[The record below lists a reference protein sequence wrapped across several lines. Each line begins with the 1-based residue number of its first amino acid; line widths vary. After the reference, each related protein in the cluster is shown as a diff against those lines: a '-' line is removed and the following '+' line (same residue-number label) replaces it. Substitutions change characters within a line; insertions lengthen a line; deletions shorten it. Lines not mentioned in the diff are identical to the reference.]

1 MYFNL
6 NKLYQISMSLLI
18 GTKGNSIGV
27 LNIVVAFLY
36 GCGIRNMCTQG
47 HLIRVFNIVVDLLCD
62 SVMRNL
68 CLYSNFKKLYKI
80 SVSL

>member
-27 LNIVVAFLY
+27 LNIVVALLC